1 MAQTKK
7 LSKDVRDNIVDLQK
21 AEMGCKTIAKELG
34 GKVTIVG
41 CDYSQIEETQNK
53 CQSPSDWGSMQDLPS
68 FPGVSM
74 IIRMVRNQP
83 RTTRWPVCT
92 GPSEVCQW
100 FRGELGESV
109 EVRWD
114 HDRALWHQLNLPC
127 LEEDAYD
134 PKNTMPTVKHG
145 GGNIML

>member
-41 CDYSQIEETQNK
+41 VIIRKLKKHKINVSLPRTEAPCKI
-53 CQSPSDWGSMQDLPS
+53 SPR
-68 FPGVSM
+68 GVSM
-74 IIRMVRNQP
+74 IIRMVRKQP

-92 GPSEVCQW
+92 GPSEVCQ
-100 FRGELGESV
+100 
-109 EVRWD
+109 
-114 HDRALWHQLNLPC
+114 
-127 LEEDAYD
+127 
-134 PKNTMPTVKHG
+134 
-145 GGNIML
+145 